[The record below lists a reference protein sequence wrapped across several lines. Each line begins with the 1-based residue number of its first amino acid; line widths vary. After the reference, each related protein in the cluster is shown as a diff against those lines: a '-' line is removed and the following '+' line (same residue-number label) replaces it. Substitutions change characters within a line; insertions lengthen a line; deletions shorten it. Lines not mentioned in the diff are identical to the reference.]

1 MIPSERM
8 ELWTMRAHKKRWN
21 SRYFLF
27 LLLFVLI
34 FYELHFVGENA
45 RNKEAEAPL
54 SDRAVLCSVGT
65 GFLCPVRPHE
75 KITLR
80 VDQHSTWER
89 SAKKDL
95 KLLKLLFALFPLC
108 SFFLAICISLLYLC
122 LESSNLPFRR
132 VINYIHRKDG
142 KGPEEL
148 TFS

>member
-1 MIPSERM
+1 
-8 ELWTMRAHKKRWN
+8 MRAQKKKWN

-34 FYELHFVGENA
+34 FYELHFAGENA
-45 RNKEAEAPL
+45 RYKEAEAPL
-54 SDRAVLCSVGT
+54 SDRTVLCSVGT

-75 KITLR
+75 KITLK
-80 VDQHSTWER
+80 VDQSSTWEH

-95 KLLKLLFALFPLC
+95 RLIKLLFVLFPLC
-108 SFFLAICISLLYLC
+108 GLFLAICTSLVYLC

-142 KGPEEL
+142 KGPEGL